1 MRHVRTRART
11 RHISASDQ
19 SVCPGPVKA
28 WQRVVCL
35 SFRPKFFNINIFIYD
50 SILFIL
56 LLLSAW
62 VVVLSVSTS
71 DQGVCVCACAVL

>member
-19 SVCPGPVKA
+19 SACPGPVKA

-50 SILFIL
+50 IYLRFDIVHI
-56 LLLSAW
+56 
-62 VVVLSVSTS
+62 VVT
-71 DQGVCVCACAVL
+71 VCVGCRSVCQHK